1 MPKTAF
7 PLSPNRIMPDFLT
20 PQILLSLAVIGAGAF
35 FLLNSAAIAVYAER
49 RIAAFIQNRVGPNRV
64 GPAGLLQP
72 IADVLK
78 LILKEDITPSQGNK
92 TIHAIAPMI
101 PVATALMTVAVIPFG
116 DGLVGSNLDAGV
128 LYLLAITSL
137 GVYGVTLAGWA
148 SNSKYALLGGLR
160 SAAQM
165 LSYELPMGMAVAS
178 CILFAG
184 SLSMVDVVNSQDMI
198 WNIFRNPLGFLI
210 FFVAALAEA
219 NRTPFDLVEAEQELV
234 GGFHTEY
241 SSMKFGMFFL
251 AEYMHVTIGSMLVT
265 SFFLGGYHLPFAPL
279 WLPELSPLWK
289 GVLDVLVFL
298 GKTLFIAFT
307 YIWIRWTIPRFK
319 YDQLM
324 RLGWSKLL
332 PLSIINFLVI
342 ASVLYF
348 FR

>member
-1 MPKTAF
+1 M
-7 PLSPNRIMPDFLT
+7 LDFLT
-20 PQILLSLAVIGAGAF
+20 PQILLSLSVIGAGAF
-35 FLLNSAAIAVYAER
+35 FLLNSAALAVYAER

-64 GPAGLLQP
+64 GPMGLLQP

-78 LILKEDITPSQGNK
+78 LILKEDITPTQGNK

-116 DGLVGSNLDAGV
+116 DGLVGADLNAGV

-198 WNIFRNPLGFLI
+198 WNIFRNPLGFII

-279 WLPELSPLWK
+279 WLPDLSPLVK
-289 GVLDVLVFL
+289 GILDVHVFL

-324 RLGWSKLL
+324 RLGWAKLL
-332 PLSIINFLVI
+332 PLSIINFMVI
-342 ASVLYF
+342 AAILYF

>member
-1 MPKTAF
+1 M
-7 PLSPNRIMPDFLT
+7 LDLLT

-64 GPAGLLQP
+64 GPLGLLQP

-289 GVLDVLVFL
+289 GVLDVHVFL
-298 GKTLFIAFT
+298 AKTLFVAFT

-332 PLSIINFLVI
+332 PLSIINFIVI
-342 ASVLYF
+342 AAVLYF

>member
-1 MPKTAF
+1 
-7 PLSPNRIMPDFLT
+7 MPDFLT
-20 PQILLSLAVIGAGAF
+20 PQILLSLSVIGVGAF
-35 FLLNSAAIAVYAER
+35 FLLNSAALAVYAER

-64 GPAGLLQP
+64 GPLGLLQP

-78 LILKEDITPSQGNK
+78 LILKEDITPTQGNK

-116 DGLVGSNLDAGV
+116 DGLVGANLNAGV

-184 SLSMVDVVNSQDMI
+184 SLSMVDVVNSQDMV
-198 WNIFRNPLGFLI
+198 WNIFRNPLGFII

-279 WLPELSPLWK
+279 WLPELSPLMK
-289 GVLDVLVFL
+289 GILDVHVFL
-298 GKTLFIAFT
+298 AKTLFIAFT

-324 RLGWSKLL
+324 RLGWSRLL
-332 PLSIINFLVI
+332 PLSIINFMVI

>member
-1 MPKTAF
+1 M
-7 PLSPNRIMPDFLT
+7 LDFLT
-20 PQILLSLAVIGAGAF
+20 PQILLSLSVIGVGAF
-35 FLLNSAAIAVYAER
+35 FLLNSAALAVYAER

-64 GPAGLLQP
+64 GPLGLLQP

-78 LILKEDITPSQGNK
+78 LILKEDITPTQGNK

-116 DGLVGSNLDAGV
+116 DGLVGANLNAGV

-184 SLSMVDVVNSQDMI
+184 SLSMVDVVNSQDMV
-198 WNIFRNPLGFLI
+198 WNIFRNPLGFII

-279 WLPELSPLWK
+279 WLPELSPLMK
-289 GVLDVLVFL
+289 GILDVHVFL
-298 GKTLFIAFT
+298 AKTLFIAFT

-332 PLSIINFLVI
+332 PLSIINFMVI
-342 ASVLYF
+342 AAVLYF
-348 FR
+348 WR